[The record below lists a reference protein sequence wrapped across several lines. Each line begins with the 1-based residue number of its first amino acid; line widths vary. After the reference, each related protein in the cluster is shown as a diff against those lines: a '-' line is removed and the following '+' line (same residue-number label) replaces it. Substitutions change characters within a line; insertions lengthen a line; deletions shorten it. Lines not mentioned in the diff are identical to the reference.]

1 MDPISYEIRR
11 SDRRTLAIQVLP
23 GGKILIRAPR
33 HASRREIEAMVREHE
48 DWIKKQ
54 VFKREE
60 EEAPED
66 FTEAEREALI
76 RKAKEILP
84 KRVEYFSR
92 LMGVAPMGIT
102 VTGAKTRYGSCSG
115 KNRLSFSSRLMQY
128 PAEAVDAV
136 VVHELAHI
144 RHKDHS
150 AAFYEEVERVLP
162 DYRERK
168 KLLRGLMK
176 QRNLTVSERQ
186 VVSNHD

>member
-11 SDRRTLAIQVLP
+11 SDRKTLAIQILP
-23 GGKILIRAPR
+23 GGKVLIRAPR
-33 HASRREIEAMVREHE
+33 YASRREIEAMVREHE

-54 VFKREE
+54 VEKREE
-60 EEAPED
+60 LEAPED
-66 FTEAEREALI
+66 FTDAERETLI

-84 KRVEYFSR
+84 KRVAYFSR
-92 LMGVAPMGIT
+92 LMGVAPTGIT
-102 VTGAKTRYGSCSG
+102 ITGAKTRYGSCSG
-115 KNRLSFSSRLMQY
+115 KNRLSFSWRLMQY

-144 RHKDHS
+144 RHKNHS

-168 KLLRGLMK
+168 KLLHGLLK
-176 QRNLTVSERQ
+176 QRTAEAPEIL
-186 VVSNHD
+186 